1 MWQAVGWQ
9 VVGQHAVGPQA
20 VGPQEVGPQAV
31 DTQVDIRQLSD
42 IFQAVISRLMGSNEV
57 LIVIFGNFQL
67 IFRIST
73 EKLLRQKLCM
83 EFGHIFL
90 FYNHILPV
98 FFPLLAVTLQQK
110 HLV

>member
-20 VGPQEVGPQAV
+20 VGPQEVGPQT
-31 DTQVDIRQLSD
+31 DDPQVDIRQLSD
-42 IFQAVISRLMGSNEV
+42 IFQAVISRLMGSDEV

-67 IFRIST
+67 IFRVRT

-83 EFGHIFL
+83 EFGYIIFFTIT
-90 FYNHILPV
+90 FYQYFSP
-98 FFPLLAVTLQQK
+98 F
-110 HLV
+110 